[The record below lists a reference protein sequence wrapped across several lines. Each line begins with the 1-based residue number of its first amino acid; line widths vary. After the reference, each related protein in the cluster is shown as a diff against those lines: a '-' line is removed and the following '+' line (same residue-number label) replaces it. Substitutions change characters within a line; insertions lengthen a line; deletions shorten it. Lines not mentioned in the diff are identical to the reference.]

1 MSDALILDELRP
13 DDVARLAE
21 VHVAAFPGFFLST
34 LGEPFIAAFYRGF
47 LDDRT
52 AVTVVA
58 RRIDGSVVGAA
69 VGTTE
74 PAGFFRRLL
83 RRRWPDFVAAGARAV
98 ARRPSLAPRLAGA
111 VLYRG
116 DPPAKAGW
124 ALLSSICV
132 APAAQGD
139 GIGQH
144 LLAAWTEAARSHGVW
159 QAYLTTD
166 AQDNDAVNRFYQGQG
181 WVLSETYSAH
191 QGRRMNRYTRT
202 VAA

>member
-1 MSDALILDELRP
+1 MTGALTLDELRAE
-13 DDVARLAE
+13 DVARLAR
-21 VHVAAFPGFFLST
+21 VHLAAFPGFFLSR
-34 LGEPFIAAFYRGF
+34 LGEPFVATFYRGF

-58 RRIDGSVVGAA
+58 RRIDGAVVGTA

-83 RRRWPDFVAAGARAV
+83 RRRWFDFVGASVRAL
-98 ARRPSLAPRLAGA
+98 ATRPSIAPRLAGA

-116 DPPAKAGW
+116 DPPAKHGW

-132 APAAQGD
+132 APDAQSE
-139 GIGQH
+139 GIGQQ
-144 LLAAWTEAARSHGVW
+144 LLAAWTDAARARGARR
-159 QAYLTTD
+159 AYLTTD
-166 AQDNDAVNRFYQGQG
+166 ALDNDLANHFYQAQG
-181 WVLSETYSAH
+181 WVLSETYTTR